1 MFHIVQAGRK
11 MVFLNSFLWKCNAID
26 FGREQIEPK
35 NRSQSGKY
43 FEKKAF
49 ILLQAAVVFFTVEG
63 QKWPLSTAFFVV
75 WKTVIKALGV
85 LGTF

>member
-1 MFHIVQAGRK
+1 MQLTLAGNK
-11 MVFLNSFLWKCNAID
+11 LS
-26 FGREQIEPK
+26 QK

-49 ILLQAAVVFFTVEG
+49 ILLQAAVLFFTVEG

-75 WKTVIKALGV
+75 WKTVIKAVGGLS
-85 LGTF
+85 TI